1 MRRRRP
7 LQPTPKGL
15 VHPALSEID
24 QLRGSL
30 HAALASIP
38 SKVQLA
44 REALVA
50 NAVDRER
57 LRQRRI
63 LKAALEFVRDN
74 LLPDPHPDVG
84 EDGSVSLDGSDRRKI
99 ETFGEVHKAIR
110 YFTADLERLDRGL
123 KAETVLSPVDVE
135 GDDKGDDLV
144 GPQRDILLWTLLYLN
159 FRPRERKSG
168 VHFERASYLSGY
180 GVATLKTQQKNLR
193 ASIRSYAKDP
203 GATRQVFSKA
213 ECQAFLTKEKAA
225 MGIVGREGR
234 GRVADLIAPGIAGL
248 AVDLKSVKTL
258 RGAKR

>member
-15 VHPALSEID
+15 VRPALSEID

-30 HAALASIP
+30 HTALDAVP
-38 SKVQLA
+38 SRAQLA
-44 REALVA
+44 KEGLIA

-57 LRQRRI
+57 LRQRRM
-63 LKAALEFVRDN
+63 LKVALEFVRDN
-74 LLPDPHPDVG
+74 LLPYPYPDVG
-84 EDGSVSLDGSDRRKI
+84 EDGSLALDTSDERKI
-99 ETFGEVHKAIR
+99 ETFSEVHKAIR
-110 YFTADLERLDRGL
+110 HFTADLERLDRGL

-168 VHFERASYLSGY
+168 VHFECASYLSGY

-193 ASIRSYAKDP
+193 ASIKNYAKDP
-203 GATRQVFSKA
+203 GAKRQIFSKA
-213 ECQAFLTKEKAA
+213 ECQAFLTKEKAVL
-225 MGIVGREGR
+225 GIVGGEGR
-234 GRVADLIAPGIAGL
+234 GRVADLIAPAIAGL
-248 AVDLKSVKTL
+248 AKDLEPVKPI